1 MFSVGCPSTSQ
12 PITITITITINISIS
27 IAITIIDPP
36 AVYALSS
43 PLPARG
49 VAGAH

>member
-12 PITITITITINISIS
+12 PITITITINISIS

>member
-12 PITITITITINISIS
+12 PITINISIS